1 MGRSKGYRKPKEEYQ
16 KQYRYAL
23 YLLAMGNGI
32 RLVAKITGHS
42 VNTIAK
48 LKKYI

>member
-1 MGRSKGYRKPKEEYQ
+1 MGRTEGYRKPKEEYQ
-16 KQYRYAL
+16 KQYRHAL
-23 YLLAMGNGI
+23 YLLAMGNSI
-32 RLVAKITGHS
+32 RAVSKITGHS

>member
-1 MGRSKGYRKPKEEYQ
+1 MGRTKGYRKPKEEYQ

-23 YLLAMGNGI
+23 YLLGMGNSI
-32 RLVAKITGHS
+32 RTVAKITGHS

-48 LKKYI
+48 LKRFV

>member
-1 MGRSKGYRKPKEEYQ
+1 MGRTEGYRKPKEEYQ

-23 YLLAMGNGI
+23 YLLAMGNSI
-32 RLVAKITGHS
+32 RLVAKVTGHS

-48 LKKYI
+48 LKKYV

>member
-1 MGRSKGYRKPKEEYQ
+1 MGRDKGYRKPSADYK
-16 KQYRYAL
+16 KQYRYEI
-23 YLLAMGNGI
+23 YLLAMGNSI
-32 RLVAKITGHS
+32 RSIAKETGHS